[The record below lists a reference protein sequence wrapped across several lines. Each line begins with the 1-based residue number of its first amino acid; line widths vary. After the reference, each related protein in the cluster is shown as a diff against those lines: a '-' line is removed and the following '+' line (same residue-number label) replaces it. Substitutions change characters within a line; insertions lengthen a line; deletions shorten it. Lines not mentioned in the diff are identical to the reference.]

1 MAEVFESGSMPYH
14 LNKTLLT
21 LIPKCPGVDCLNL
34 FRPISLCNT
43 IYKLVTKV
51 LVNRIRPMLDKLVSP
66 LQIAFVLDR
75 KRMDNMIIVQELIHT
90 MKQKKGKQGYMAIK
104 VDLEKVYDRLEWH
117 FICDMLNMYN
127 IPPKMI
133 SLIMSCISGSSIS
146 VLFNGGCL
154 EPFLPTR
161 GIRQGD
167 PLSPYLFIL
176 CMELLGFLIKD
187 MCAKNCWILFATSR
201 GRKLI

>member
-1 MAEVFESGSMPYH
+1 MRVGFSALFETSQCFAQRVPWDIPSWSSRLLEEEREELEEDVTWKEVETSLWRMKPCKAPSPDGYHAGFYQRNWHIVKDSVVKLVAEVFESGSMPYH

-66 LQIAFVLDR
+66 LQTAFVPGR

-90 MKQKKGKQGYMAIK
+90 MK
-104 VDLEKVYDRLEWH
+104 
-117 FICDMLNMYN
+117 
-127 IPPKMI
+127 
-133 SLIMSCISGSSIS
+133 
-146 VLFNGGCL
+146 
-154 EPFLPTR
+154 
-161 GIRQGD
+161 
-167 PLSPYLFIL
+167 
-176 CMELLGFLIKD
+176 
-187 MCAKNCWILFATSR
+187 
-201 GRKLI
+201 